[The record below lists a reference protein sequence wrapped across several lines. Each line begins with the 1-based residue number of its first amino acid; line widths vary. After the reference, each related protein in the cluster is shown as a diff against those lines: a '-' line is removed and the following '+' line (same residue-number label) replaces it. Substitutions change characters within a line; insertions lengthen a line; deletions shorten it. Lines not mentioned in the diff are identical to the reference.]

1 MLHPN
6 DVLLSVNQNLLKKI
20 QLMSYN
26 KLPTRLI
33 ILCFMAMIGYSL
45 AKSIKYESIVG
56 FLMGLISL
64 GAGIYVLYLLNKAN
78 QETNSEREESI

>member
-1 MLHPN
+1 
-6 DVLLSVNQNLLKKI
+6 
-20 QLMSYN
+20 
-26 KLPTRLI
+26 
-33 ILCFMAMIGYSL
+33 MIGYSL

-78 QETNSEREESI
+78 QETNSEIEGSI